1 MHVLT
6 QLADS
11 IVALGVVGVLIGM
24 FLESAAIPIPSEV
37 ILPYAGYLVAIGRA
51 GWIEAGVAAMLGG
64 LLGSIASYVVA
75 FYGGRALFS
84 PLIRRHELDRA
95 EVWFRRYGD
104 RAVFFGRLVPGVRT
118 YISLPAGL
126 TAMPFGRFV
135 LYSVLGA
142 LPWTVVFMILGYQGG
157 RNWARATH
165 FEHWVVIIGALI
177 VVGWIVWFVARR
189 RRHAM

>member
-157 RNWARATH
+157 RNWARAAH

>member
-1 MHVLT
+1 MHLLT
-6 QLADS
+6 ALANN
-11 IVALGVVGVLIGM
+11 IVGLGVIGVLIGM

-37 ILPYAGYLVAIGRA
+37 ILPYAGYLVAVGRA

-64 LLGSIASYVVA
+64 LLGSVVSYAIAY
-75 FYGGRALFS
+75 FGGRALFS

-95 EVWFRRYGD
+95 ESWFRRYGD

-126 TAMPFGRFV
+126 TAMPFARFV

-142 LPWTVVFMILGYQGG
+142 LPWTVVFMVLGFQGG
-157 RNWARATH
+157 RHWTRAVH
-165 FEHWVVIIGALI
+165 FEHWVILVGIVI
-177 VVGWIVWFVARR
+177 VVGWALWFWQHRR
-189 RRHAM
+189 RRQA